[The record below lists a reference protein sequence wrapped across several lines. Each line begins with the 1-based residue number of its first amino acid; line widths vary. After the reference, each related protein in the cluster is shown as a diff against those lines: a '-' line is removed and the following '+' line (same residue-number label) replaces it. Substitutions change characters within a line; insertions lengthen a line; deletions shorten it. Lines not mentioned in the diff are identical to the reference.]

1 MCVVRSPMAPPMAP
15 GLDAPDAP
23 PMAPPMAPSMGDAPD
38 APPMAP
44 SMGGAPDAPP
54 MAPGFGPPEPPGP
67 PGAPP
72 MAPGA
77 PSFSATPSLPKKNNP
92 KPAVP
97 MKPFHWST
105 IPASECQSTLWKTHT
120 DDKIHLDVDELQ
132 AQFNN
137 NKPMPGVSVGGAT
150 DPQAAMAAAM
160 AGGIGAKAHKKE
172 VVELIDG
179 KRSYQCNIALARFK
193 MTHAAIR
200 DALLAMDDKVLDDDK
215 LASLQKIVPTTEEI
229 EAVRDYD
236 GKEDELGQTEQFF
249 RCIASVPNVG
259 VRVDLFLFKLR
270 FDSVVDE
277 IDGQLVLCERMV
289 QLLRRDDKLHGL
301 LQIVLKLGNYL
312 NGGTSKGGAYGYK
325 LDTLNKLKNTKSA
338 DGQYTLLHYLITL
351 VDHSTEY
358 KRLRAAIDELQPLQT
373 AVRVESS
380 VLVTEVNK
388 VSAAHTKLKQ
398 QLTAVPQVAAD
409 RFHRI
414 MNDFDAVLS
423 VRATSLSER
432 LAALTA
438 EVRETGLWYGESEGV
453 KMEELFTVF
462 ATFVSDWLDGERYI
476 EQKKQQAEKE
486 AKAKEDKERREREK
500 MERNIAST
508 LSASPSK
515 AVNKDKL
522 VDSVMEQLNGSSSEE
537 LMKAVK
543 QRRRQAE
550 DEAGGG
556 GGGSGG
562 GGFDPRQLT
571 MKGKAGMV
579 AAMLGRQSGGDAGKR
594 LSFGGRV
601 SGGQTGPQPMG
612 FNTLRGK

>member
-1 MCVVRSPMAPPMAP
+1 MAPAF
-15 GLDAPDAP
+15 GAPDAP
-23 PMAPPMAPSMGDAPD
+23 PMAPAFGAPDAPPMAPSMGGAPD

-54 MAPGFGPPEPPGP
+54 MAPGFGPPPPPGP

-77 PSFSATPSLPKKNNP
+77 PSFSAAPAIPKKNNP
-92 KPAVP
+92 KPPVP

-105 IPASECQSTLWKTHT
+105 IPANDCQSTLWKTHT
-120 DDKIHLDVDELQ
+120 DDKVKLDVDELT

-137 NKPMPGVSVGGAT
+137 NKPKPAT
-150 DPQAAMAAAM
+150 AAAAGNDPQAALAAAM
-160 AGGIGAKAHKKE
+160 GGGGAKANKKE
-172 VVELIDG
+172 VIELIDG

-200 DALLAMDDKVLDDDK
+200 DALLAMDDKVLDEDK
-215 LASLQKIVPTTEEI
+215 LTSLQKIVPTTEEI

-236 GKEDELGQTEQFF
+236 GKEEDLGTVEQFF
-249 RCIASVPNVG
+249 RCIASVPNVS
-259 VRVDLFLFKLR
+259 VRVDLFLFKLK
-270 FDSVVDE
+270 FDSMVDE
-277 IDGQLVLCERMV
+277 IDSQLIVCEKMI
-289 QLLRRDDKLHGL
+289 QLLRRNEHLHTI

-312 NGGTSKGGAYGYK
+312 NGGTSKGGAYGFK
-325 LDTLNKLKNTKSA
+325 LDTLNKLKNTKSG
-338 DGQYTLLHYLITL
+338 DNQYTLLHYLITL
-351 VDHSTEY
+351 ITHSTDY
-358 KRLRAAIDELQPLQT
+358 RSLRDVIDELQPLQQ

-380 VLVTEVNK
+380 VLQGEVSK
-388 VSAAHTKLKQ
+388 VSAAHNKLKQ
-398 QLTAVPQVAAD
+398 QLTAVPVIAAD
-409 RFHRI
+409 RFHRV
-414 MNDFDAVLS
+414 MNDFDSVLS
-423 VRATSLSER
+423 VRAKSLTER
-432 LAALTA
+432 LQTLNGEVKDTA
-438 EVRETGLWYGESEGV
+438 VWYGEADNM

-462 ATFVSDWLDGERYI
+462 ATFANDWHDGERYI
-476 EQKKQQAEKE
+476 EQKKQQLEKE
-486 AKAKEDKERREREK
+486 AKQKEEKEKREREK

-508 LSASPSK
+508 LSSSPSK
-515 AVNKDKL
+515 QVNKDKL

-550 DEAGGG
+550 DEAV
-556 GGGSGG
+556 GGSGGSGGGMAG

-579 AAMLGRQSGGDAGKR
+579 AAMLGRQSGGEGGKR

-601 SGGQTGPQPMG
+601 SGGQVGYT
-612 FNTLRGK
+612 TLKR

>member
-1 MCVVRSPMAPPMAP
+1 
-15 GLDAPDAP
+15 
-23 PMAPPMAPSMGDAPD
+23 
-38 APPMAP
+38 MAP

-54 MAPGFGPPEPPGP
+54 MAPGMGPDAPPMAPGFGPPPPPGP

-77 PSFSATPSLPKKNNP
+77 PSFSAVPAMPKKNNP
-92 KPAVP
+92 KPPVP

-105 IPASECQSTLWKTHT
+105 IPASDCQATIWKSHT
-120 DDKIHLDVDELQ
+120 DDKVHLDVDELQ

-137 NKPMPGVSVGGAT
+137 NKPKAASAAV

-160 AGGIGAKAHKKE
+160 AGGVAGGKSNKKE
-172 VVELIDG
+172 VVELIDS
-179 KRSYQCNIALARFK
+179 KRSYQVNIALARFK

-200 DALLAMDDKVLDDDK
+200 DALLAMDDKVLDEDK
-215 LASLQKIVPTTEEI
+215 LSSLQKIVPTAEEI

-236 GKEDELGQTEQFF
+236 GKEDDLGLTEQFF
-249 RCIASVPNVG
+249 RCISSVPNVA

-277 IDGQLVLCERMV
+277 IDSQLSVCEKMV
-289 QLLRRDDKLHGL
+289 QLLRRDEKLAVIL
-301 LQIVLKLGNYL
+301 EIVLKLGNYL
-312 NGGTSKGGAYGYK
+312 NGGTSKGGAYGFK
-325 LDTLNKLKNTKSA
+325 LDTINKLKNTKSG

-351 VDHSTEY
+351 ITHSNEY
-358 KRLRAAIDELQPLQT
+358 KALRATIDELQPLQA
-373 AVRVESS
+373 AVRIESS
-380 VLVTEVNK
+380 TLIADVSK

-398 QLTAVPQVAAD
+398 QLQAVPQVAAD

-414 MNDFDAVLS
+414 MNDFDSVLS
-423 VRATSLSER
+423 VRAKSLSER
-432 LAALTA
+432 LQTLTG
-438 EVRETGLWYGESEGV
+438 EVRETAVWYGEAESV
-453 KMEELFTVF
+453 KMEELFNVF
-462 ATFVSDWLDGERYI
+462 ATFVNDWHDGERYI
-476 EQKKQQAEKE
+476 EQKKMQAEKE
-486 AKAKEDKERREREK
+486 AKAKEEKEKREREK
-500 MERNIAST
+500 MERNIATT
-508 LSASPSK
+508 LNASPTK
-515 AVNKDKL
+515 QVNKDKL

-550 DEAGGG
+550 DEAVGG

-579 AAMLGRQSGGDAGKR
+579 AAMLGRQSGGEGKR

-601 SGGQTGPQPMG
+601 SGGQVSPQPMG
-612 FNTLRGK
+612 FNLLKGK

>member
-1 MCVVRSPMAPPMAP
+1 MAPEF
-15 GLDAPDAP
+15 GAPDAP
-23 PMAPPMAPSMGDAPD
+23 PM

-54 MAPGFGPPEPPGP
+54 MAPGMAPDAPPMAPGFGPPPPPGP

-77 PSFSATPSLPKKNNP
+77 PTFSATPALPKKNNP
-92 KPAVP
+92 KPPVP

-105 IPASECQSTLWKTHT
+105 IPAGDCSSTLWKTHT
-120 DDKIHLDVDELQ
+120 DDKVHLDVDELQ

-137 NKPMPGVSVGGAT
+137 NKPKPAGGVGGAGS

-160 AGGIGAKAHKKE
+160 ASAGKSNKKE
-172 VVELIDG
+172 VIELIDG

-200 DALLAMDDKVLDDDK
+200 DALLAMDDKVLDEDK
-215 LASLQKIVPTTEEI
+215 LTSLQKIVPTPEEI
-229 EAVRDYD
+229 EAVRDFE
-236 GKEDELGQTEQFF
+236 GKEDELGITEQFF

-277 IDGQLVLCERMV
+277 IDSQLVVCEKLV
-289 QLLRRDDKLHGL
+289 QLLRSDEKLHKI

-312 NGGTSKGGAYGYK
+312 NGGTSKGGAYGFK
-325 LDTLNKLKNTKSA
+325 LDTLNKLKNTKSG

-351 VDHSTEY
+351 VAHSNEY
-358 KRLRAAIDELQPLQT
+358 KSLRAAIDELLPLQA

-380 VLVTEVNK
+380 VLATEVSK
-388 VSAAHTKLKQ
+388 VSSAHTKLKQ
-398 QLTAVPQVAAD
+398 QLQAVPQVAAD

-414 MNDFDAVLS
+414 MNDFDTVLS
-423 VRATSLSER
+423 VRAKSLSER
-432 LAALTA
+432 LQTLNG
-438 EVRETGLWYGESEGV
+438 EVRETAVWYGEAEGM
-453 KMEELFTVF
+453 KMEELFAVF
-462 ATFVSDWLDGERYI
+462 TTFVNDWVEGERYI
-476 EQKKQQAEKE
+476 EQKKMQAEKE
-486 AKAKEDKERREREK
+486 AKAKEEKEKREREK

-508 LSASPSK
+508 LHASPSK
-515 AVNKDKL
+515 QVNKDKL

-550 DEAGGG
+550 DEAAVAGGS
-556 GGGSGG
+556 GGSGG

-579 AAMLGRQSGGDAGKR
+579 AAMLGRQSGGEGGKR

-601 SGGQTGPQPMG
+601 SGGQVG
-612 FNTLRGK
+612 FNTLRK